1 FMLVIVGSAY
11 TVGSLSNGYF
21 DDQYGMTSFQYITS
35 LGLGTDFIV
44 PQYILEVFSGVTFGD
59 VFVSL
64 FLLSLI
70 CASISTIS
78 ALMHTIG
85 AAGGY
90 DLYEILKTRRGE
102 KETHDSSVR
111 VSRIV
116 IVVMMVIVVI
126 YCYVMPKD
134 IIAKATSLF
143 MGMTAAALL
152 PAYFHALYSKNP
164 SRDAALA
171 SISVGTVVYIFLALF
186 INSGLSI
193 FLPICKMI
201 TGQAVLMPD
210 SLIAY
215 VDPLIIA
222 LPISIITMAVVLLA
236 KKGSKRVS

>member
-1 FMLVIVGSAY
+1 MEKKKKLYCVANAHLDTQWNRTIQDTIRDSVKN
-11 TVGSLSNGYF
+11 T
-21 DDQYGMTSFQYITS
+21 
-35 LGLGTDFIV
+35 
-44 PQYILEVFSGVTFGD
+44 LEQNFA
-59 VFVSL
+59 L
-64 FLLSLI
+64 FEKYPHYR
-70 CASISTIS
+70 
-78 ALMHTIG
+78 MNFEG
-85 AAGGY
+85 AFRYKLAKEY
-90 DLYEILKTRRGE
+90 YPDLYEILKTRRGE
-102 KETHDSSVR
+102 RETHDSSVR

-171 SISVGTVVYIFLALF
+171 SIAVGTVVYIFLALF

-236 KKGSKRVS
+236 KKDSKTVS